1 MARLIAGFASQVVRA
16 KGFGS
21 ELETIAEGRL
31 AVVGAEFGESDDTR
45 RGAEGTVSTT
55 AGFWQFRVIIFVAAR
70 LYDHSCASY
79 SE

>member
-55 AGFWQFRVIIFVAAR
+55 AGFWQFRVIFF
-70 LYDHSCASY
+70 AS
-79 SE
+79 EQL